1 MKRTYHIDKPIDEV
15 VIQLKRLIE
24 KPGEN
29 TLRGHYRYNHGRN
42 SRVHL
47 MGEVKGLIVVFWAT
61 LHPGNLSSGI
71 YPVVKF
77 SLSGSD
83 RTTIQC
89 SSQWSPLGKVKLLI
103 LYGSVAIFL
112 LVAFVFKPD
121 SSLTMMLNHLIAV
134 ILLIGFLMLPAFY
147 FYQLKAKTLRKEI
160 IKKLIEAESA
170 NKSVAGSL
178 NL

>member
-1 MKRTYHIDKPIDEV
+1 MKRVYHIDMPIDEAI
-15 VIQLKRLIE
+15 IQLKRLIE

-29 TLRGHYRYNHGRN
+29 TLKGHYSYNHGRN

-47 MGEVKGLIVVFWAT
+47 MGEIKGLVAVFWAT

-83 RTTIQC
+83 RTTIRC

-103 LYGSVAIFL
+103 FYGSMAIFL
-112 LVAFVFKPD
+112 LVAFVFRSN
-121 SSLTMMLNHLIAV
+121 SSLTIMFNHLIAV
-134 ILLIGFLMLPAFY
+134 VLLVGFLMLPVFY
-147 FYQLKAKTLRKEI
+147 FYYLKAKTLRKEI
-160 IKKLIEAESA
+160 IRKLKEKESG
-170 NKSVAGSL
+170 VQD
-178 NL
+178 